1 MRPLSLQISLKGN
14 EVINSWAD
22 GLILNVSD
30 TKSSYLSRILFRLKF
45 VKKTKAKRPLIAI
58 IYQKT
63 RNFGIFV
70 T

>member
-14 EVINSWAD
+14 EVSNSKAD

-45 VKKTKAKRPLIAI
+45 VKKKKLSGLLLQSFI
-58 IYQKT
+58 KKH
-63 RNFGIFV
+63 GISAYS
-70 T
+70 

>member
-45 VKKTKAKRPLIAI
+45 VKKKKLSGLLLQSFI
-58 IYQKT
+58 KKH
-63 RNFGIFV
+63 GISAYS
-70 T
+70 

>member
-45 VKKTKAKRPLIAI
+45 VKKKKELSGLLLQSFI
-58 IYQKT
+58 KKH
-63 RNFGIFV
+63 GISAYS
-70 T
+70 